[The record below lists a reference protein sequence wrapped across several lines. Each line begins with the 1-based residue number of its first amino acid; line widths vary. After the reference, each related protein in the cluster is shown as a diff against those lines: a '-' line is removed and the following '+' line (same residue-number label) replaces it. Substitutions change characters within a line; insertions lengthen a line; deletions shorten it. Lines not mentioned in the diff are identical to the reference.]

1 MAGIFTTRSKR
12 GPPQP
17 GVSFMEMREGLC
29 KRPLG
34 TLKEP
39 ATRFCGAPTPPGS
52 PYCPECKKVLCYTIT
67 RR

>member
-34 TLKEP
+34 GPTDP
-39 ATRFCGAPTPPGS
+39 ATRFCGAPAQPGS
-52 PYCPECKKVLCYTIT
+52 PYCPECRMIVYRAEP